1 MLNVV
6 ILADGDFP
14 TSPEPLR
21 LLSEAR
27 FVCCCDG
34 AAEKLIAFGRIP
46 DAIVGDGDSLSPEFK
61 AQYKDILHTESEQ
74 EYNDLTKAT
83 RFVVSH
89 FATPECRAKISEP
102 LPPLHITYLGATG
115 KREDHTLG
123 NISLLSF
130 YKETFGIDASM
141 YTDYGHFRACSR
153 GTTTFSSF
161 PRQQVSIFNLSC
173 TAITADNLR
182 WQPYAYAQLWQGTL
196 NEATAD
202 SFTIT
207 ADGNYLIYQTYAPKP
222 LSFTP

>member
-14 TSPEPLR
+14 TSPEPLKI
-21 LLSEAR
+21 LSEAS

-102 LPPLHITYLGATG
+102 PHPITARKSSHYKNKKKLPKLNFPSRWNLPPL
-115 KREDHTLG
+115 
-123 NISLLSF
+123 
-130 YKETFGIDASM
+130 
-141 YTDYGHFRACSR
+141 R
-153 GTTTFSSF
+153 GTRGGLKTK
-161 PRQQVSIFNLSC
+161 
-173 TAITADNLR
+173 
-182 WQPYAYAQLWQGTL
+182 
-196 NEATAD
+196 
-202 SFTIT
+202 TI
-207 ADGNYLIYQTYAPKP
+207 
-222 LSFTP
+222 